1 MRGEEAR
8 GERTLL
14 SVRGRRVSH
23 SSSSHTHTQT
33 RSFTLS
39 PGQRSNLPGLMIHLE
54 DPVGSVLLHL
64 DLIAVFFLVTV
75 YSSNANHVLSAY
87 LCPCGNAGSGL
98 MGNSSASFMGTFLA
112 SSLGTP
118 PSHPSHP
125 SRPPSSPSSPSF
137 RGGPHSSAS
146 QIWFPHSHEGTSDH
160 TQTHAHSFTMLIV
173 WMRIFISW
181 QYWGRSFAGCIVTL
195 ILCIFSA
202 VLGFYRSTACN
213 HPASARLRAFYL
225 CTKIGMSP
233 ASLGTDHCAMVF
245 GRGHRG

>member
-1 MRGEEAR
+1 MRGEETR

-23 SSSSHTHTQT
+23 SSSSHTHTHT
-33 RSFTLS
+33 HTHTHSFTLS

-54 DPVGSVLLHL
+54 DPVGSILLHL

-75 YSSNANHVLSAY
+75 YSSDANHVLSAY

-160 TQTHAHSFTMLIV
+160 TQIHAHSLTLLIV
-173 WMRIFISW
+173 WMRIFIS
-181 QYWGRSFAGCIVTL
+181 
-195 ILCIFSA
+195 
-202 VLGFYRSTACN
+202 
-213 HPASARLRAFYL
+213 
-225 CTKIGMSP
+225 
-233 ASLGTDHCAMVF
+233 
-245 GRGHRG
+245 